1 MNIKDVLEQA
11 KIQLSEATGLKIIT
25 IVEIFKDERGW
36 HVFLDMLEMSRIP
49 PATDVL
55 GEYEVILDNEGN
67 MLSFERK
74 RTRLRGQCVE
84 REGKL
89 KV

>member
-74 RTRLRGQCVE
+74 RTRLRGQVVE
-84 REGKL
+84 RDV
-89 KV
+89 KVKV

>member
-11 KIQLSEATGLKIIT
+11 KTQLSEATGLKIIT

-74 RTRLRGQCVE
+74 RTRLRGQVVE
-84 REGKL
+84 RDV
-89 KV
+89 KVKV